1 MEGKMSALATG
12 VSSTHTYRNTSEI
25 NFILD
30 EEKLTVTIDTDRLHI
45 RSVESSEKDYNSYA
59 SLFGDKDVMEK
70 FATGEP
76 KTKEQIQDRIDNVWV
91 KRWLKNDPYSGLAV
105 FKKDTDEFVGH
116 VALGHADVAEESE
129 LAYLF
134 MKCHWNKRYATESVT
149 PVVEEYAPATVEEG
163 YILDGKP
170 LERIVAT
177 AQPSNIYSC
186 RMLKQLGMHMVK
198 EEEKHGALKQHYSID
213 LKDISNK
220 V

>member
-1 MEGKMSALATG
+1 MSALATG

-30 EEKLTVTIDTDRLHI
+30 DEKLSVTIDTDRLHI

-59 SLFGDKDVMEK
+59 PLFGDKDVMQK
-70 FATGEP
+70 FGTGETM
-76 KTKEQIQDRIDNVWV
+76 TKEQIQERIDNVWA
-91 KRWLKNDPYSGLAV
+91 KRWLNQDPYSGFAI
-105 FKKDTDEFVGH
+105 FKKNTDEFVGH
-116 VALGHADVAEESE
+116 ITLGHSAPGEAA
-129 LAYLF
+129 LAYLI
-134 MKCHWNKRYATESVT
+134 KKHHWNNKYTTEAATA
-149 PVVEEYAPATVEEG
+149 VVEYAPATVEEG

-177 AQPSNIYSC
+177 ARTDNPYSS
-186 RMLKQLGMHMVK
+186 RILERLGMSRVK
-198 EEEKHGALKQHYSID
+198 YVDPRWHYSID